1 MPTLQAAQ
9 NRDIVALKNPPTHTG
24 HDVIVRYD
32 VTAPATSQH
41 QQPRIP
47 LNIGLVIDR
56 SGSMSGRK
64 LADAVDACRRI
75 VQRLTDVDHC
85 TIVTFDDE
93 AIMIA
98 DGALVT
104 PARRELILHA
114 LDAVHSG
121 GSTNLSD
128 GWQMAANQ
136 LMRQQQQQSTMISH
150 IMLLT
155 DGMANQGITDIESLE
170 RIARDDHSRGISVST
185 YGLGQ
190 GYAENELRR
199 IAEAGHGTHQ
209 FIEHARD
216 IERYFSNELSELF
229 TVTYRDVSLRIAV
242 PSGFEAEVIGQLPH
256 TRMDTHV
263 IITLGTM
270 IATEQRALFLRL
282 TALQAAVPSH
292 VTVTATL
299 SGVTNDDTR
308 ATVTCNSLIHIAP
321 PHSAD
326 QAVINQEVEE
336 QAVHVDIAYVRSEAQ
351 RLNRAGNFAAAQ
363 AYVLQ
368 MQARSDVF
376 ARNPIYAI
384 LANEMQEH
392 IDDWRAKISES
403 TNYMKK
409 RGASRDLMYMR
420 EKLAELQA
428 RGINDTEVTM
438 LMSQIRMLEERSNRR
453 DDESR

>member
-1 MPTLQAAQ
+1 MPTLQADQ
-9 NRDIVALKNPPTHTG
+9 NRDIVALKNPPIHTG
-24 HDVIVRYD
+24 HDVIVRYSI
-32 VTAPATSQH
+32 TAPDTR
-41 QQPRIP
+41 QQQQERIP
-47 LNIGLVIDR
+47 LNIALVIDR

-75 VQRLTDVDHC
+75 VQRLTEVDRC
-85 TIVTFDDE
+85 TIVTFDDT
-93 AIMIA
+93 ATMIA
-98 DGALVT
+98 DGAPVT
-104 PARRELILHA
+104 QARRSLILHA
-114 LDAVHSG
+114 LDMVHSG
-121 GSTNLSD
+121 GSTNLSG
-128 GWQMAANQ
+128 GWQLAAAQ
-136 LMRQQQQQSTMISH
+136 LMLQQQTKTINH

-155 DGMANQGITDIESLE
+155 DGMANVGITDIESLE
-170 RIARDDHSRGISVST
+170 GITRDYHHRGISVST

-263 IITLGTM
+263 IITIGSM
-270 IATEQRALFLRL
+270 IATEQRTLFLRL
-282 TALQAAVPSH
+282 TPIQAAVPSQ
-292 VTVTATL
+292 VTVNATL

-308 ATVTCNSLIHIAP
+308 TTVTASSSIQIAP
-321 PHSAD
+321 PYIAD
-326 QAVINQEVEE
+326 QAVINQDIEE

-351 RLNRAGNFAAAQ
+351 LRNRGGHYAAAR

-438 LMSQIRMLEERSNRR
+438 LMSQIRMLEERRNRR
-453 DDESR
+453 DDDSR